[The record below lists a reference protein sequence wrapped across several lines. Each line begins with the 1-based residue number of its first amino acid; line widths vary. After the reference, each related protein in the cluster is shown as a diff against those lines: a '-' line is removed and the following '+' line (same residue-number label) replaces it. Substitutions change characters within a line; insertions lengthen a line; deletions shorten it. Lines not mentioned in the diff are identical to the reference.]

1 MGDCFL
7 IGQTLGHYRI
17 QEKLGEGG
25 MGVVYLA
32 EDTQLGRRVAIK
44 LLPEEYA
51 SQEDRLQR
59 FLSEAKL
66 ASSINH
72 PNIVSIYELGEAEGR
87 RFIAME
93 YVPGQSL
100 RVSLQKRGLT
110 LNRLLALALPVAE
123 ALARA
128 HRAGIIHRDIKPEN
142 LLVSEDGYIKVA
154 DFGLAKLK
162 PSHSGEATVTGQVST
177 DAGKVVGTVAYM
189 SPEQLQG
196 HEVDPRSDIFSFGA
210 VLYEMATGRSPFLRD
225 SAASTSAAILRD
237 DPRPVRT
244 LAGSLPVEV
253 ENLVNKALEKDPAFR
268 YQAMDELA
276 ADLRRL
282 RRDLES
288 GRLAEPA
295 AEAARPATAALW
307 SRRGL
312 RLGSAVVLVVV
323 LVFAALLWR
332 SMGQKAGPPASTR
345 MVQLTALPGLEESPT
360 WSPDGRS
367 LAYVSDA
374 AGNLDIYVQQV
385 GGGRAIK
392 LTDSDADDAQPAWS
406 PDGSRLA
413 FVSARARPEK
423 RLAALLNMG
432 IWTLFFAG
440 RNGDVW
446 VMPAL
451 GGAARRVAE
460 DAYYPAWSP
469 DGQKLVYQGLSEG
482 GWDLWVQE
490 VDTASERRAL
500 GLTRLQEMVVTQPA
514 WSPDG
519 KWVAFVA
526 GQPGNLRVYV
536 VSVEGGEPR
545 GISEPNRVALAPAW
559 SPDGRWLY
567 FSSDHAGQMNL
578 WKARLENGRTGE
590 PVQVTSGSRADLYA
604 RPDPSGKRLAYSTL
618 SYTADLWEHDLKSGR
633 ALRATTETTVE
644 DSARPSPDG
653 QWLAFGSNRLGS
665 NHLWVLNQENGSLT
679 QVTTTPEPEVGVA
692 SRWSW
697 EGKSLF
703 YSTSEAIW
711 QYETATGSSRKV
723 YPHSSGGAGGSRFC
737 LSPGDKHL
745 VLGEGGKPSTIVR
758 VELASGK
765 KEVVAQIAE
774 GAAGDPSC
782 SPDGQWVTFQVQQ
795 GNLRTVWV
803 APLGGGLPRQLSRG
817 DSEDSHPVWGA
828 DSRFVYFDRNH
839 QDIYVVPFEGG
850 APKAV
855 TNYRS
860 FSITLDYPVLTADG
874 RKLLFTR
881 NEKAGDIYILE
892 TLAQ

>member
-1 MGDCFL
+1 M

-51 SQEDRLQR
+51 AQEDRLQR

-72 PNIVSIYELGEAEGR
+72 PNIVSIYELGEHAGR

-100 RVSLQKRGLT
+100 RASLQKRGLT
-110 LNRLLALALPVAE
+110 LKRLLALALPVAE

-162 PSHSGEATVTGQVST
+162 PTPSAEATVTGQVAT

-196 HEVDPRSDIFSFGA
+196 HEVDARSDIFSFGA

-244 LAGSLPVEV
+244 LAGSLPVEA

-295 AEAARPATAALW
+295 AAAPVAASRWSRTGLWAGGAVLLATVILLGALLWRGRPATA
-307 SRRGL
+307 
-312 RLGSAVVLVVV
+312 
-323 LVFAALLWR
+323 
-332 SMGQKAGPPASTR
+332 PATSGR
-345 MVQLTALPGLEESPT
+345 VMQLTALPGLEDSPT

-374 AGNLDIYVQQV
+374 AGNLDIYVQQTD
-385 GGGRAIK
+385 GGRAIK

-406 PDGSRLA
+406 PDGSRIA
-413 FVSARARPEK
+413 FVSVRARPEK

-432 IWTLFFAG
+432 IWTLFLAG

-460 DAYYPAWSP
+460 DAYYPSWSP
-469 DGQKLVYQGLSEG
+469 DGKKLVYQALRNDE
-482 GWDLWVQE
+482 WDLAIQE
-490 VDTASERRAL
+490 VDAGGEPRAL
-500 GLTRLQEMVVTQPA
+500 GLTRLQTSVVTQPA

-526 GQPGNLRVYV
+526 GEPGDLRVYV
-536 VSVEGGEPR
+536 VSVDGGEPR
-545 GISEPNRVALAPAW
+545 GVSEPHRVALAPSW

-590 PVQVTSGSRADLYA
+590 LVQVTSGSRADLYA
-604 RPDPSGKRLAYSTL
+604 RPDPSGKRLAYSSL
-618 SYTADLWEHDLKSGR
+618 SYTADLWEHDLKSSR
-633 ALRATTETTVE
+633 ALRATAETTLE
-644 DSARPSPDG
+644 DSARLSPDG
-653 QWLAFGSNRLGS
+653 KWLAFGSNRLGS
-665 NHLWVLNQENGSLT
+665 NHLWVLNRENGSLT
-679 QVTTTPEPEVGVA
+679 QVTTTAQPEVGIA
-692 SRWSW
+692 SHWSW

-723 YPHSSGGAGGSRFC
+723 YAHPGGVRITGGSRFC
-737 LSPGDKHL
+737 LSPGDKYL
-745 VLGEGGKPSTIVR
+745 VLAEGAKPSAIVR

-774 GAAGDPSC
+774 GLAGDPSC
-782 SPDGQWVTFQVQQ
+782 SADGQWVTFHVHR

-803 APLGGGLPRQLSRG
+803 APLAGGAPRQLSRG

-828 DSRFVYFDRNH
+828 DSQSIYFDRNH
-839 QDIYVVPFEGG
+839 QDVYVVPLGGG
-850 APKAV
+850 APRPV

-860 FSITLDYPVLTADG
+860 FSISLDYPSVSADG
-874 RKLLFTR
+874 RKLFFTR
-881 NEKAGDIYILE
+881 NDKAGDIYLLE
-892 TLAQ
+892 TPAE